1 MTNKIWGAVLA
12 ALMLGVVILAW
23 MNGSYF
29 LASLWGTLGLLMVLE
44 KLNKRYGWSLAAKI
58 FIADHLIAYLKRK
71 QDKKDLASLMEERHK
86 NRSERLTK
94 VK

>member
-1 MTNKIWGAVLA
+1 
-12 ALMLGVVILAW
+12 MLGVVILAW

-44 KLNKRYGWSLAAKI
+44 KLNRHYGWI
-58 FIADHLIAYLKRK
+58 KRK
-71 QDKKDLASLMEERHK
+71 DQKDLTSLMEERHR
-86 NRSERLTK
+86 NRTG